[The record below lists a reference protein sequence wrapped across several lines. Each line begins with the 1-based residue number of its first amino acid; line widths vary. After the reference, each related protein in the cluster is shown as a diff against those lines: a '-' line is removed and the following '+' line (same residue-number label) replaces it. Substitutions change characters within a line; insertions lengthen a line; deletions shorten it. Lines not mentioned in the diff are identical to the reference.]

1 MNHLHIM
8 LLFILSIL
16 FIYTISQHV
25 YTITMSTPHHNIT
38 ITTSILDYLL
48 DIKHYM
54 TTLIITNPMKNL
66 YLNGPKSLF
75 CWGGA
80 ELSDICAKIT
90 GSSSDF
96 WNKNIPECITIIEK
110 QFNSYYIMLTTILYV
125 ILIYKVV
132 TILWWRFFIMRPMM
146 NQMNT
151 ILEPLLTLSNKG

>member
-1 MNHLHIM
+1 M